1 MTKLDDN
8 TKETVQRL
16 RLLAVANNH
25 ASVWCFEESEKESK
39 SQTAQASVLLLNT
52 VSFALNLF
60 SVEQSLKILR
70 LLYGFPF
77 KATHDL
83 HNLFTYIKNNVVDF
97 EKSFKSAL
105 NNANKRL
112 GEIDVNPVSKKEI
125 EDTLIRNRKTY
136 EDIRYLFVD
145 REGNPKADWKIPS
158 RDIQVVY
165 CIASVFIEISAK
177 RMSQIG
183 VSDLQAR
190 KVPESEAKKIRPKL
204 GIN

>member
-1 MTKLDDN
+1 MTRLDDN
-8 TKETVQRL
+8 NKKTVQHL
-16 RLLAVANNH
+16 RLLALANNH
-25 ASVWCFEESEKESK
+25 ASVLCFEEFNKELQSR
-39 SQTAQASVLLLNT
+39 TAQAHVLLLNT

-83 HNLFTYIKNNVVDF
+83 HNLFTCIKNNVVDF

-125 EDTLIRNRKTY
+125 EDTLMSNRKTY

-145 REGNPKADWKIPS
+145 REGNPKDHWKIS
-158 RDIQVVY
+158 LRDIQVVY

-190 KVPESEAKKIRPKL
+190 
-204 GIN
+204 